1 MFSHVHPDWTF
12 INKTFVF
19 VLLKDPI
26 CHCMEWKCCLNL
38 QSERSRILVFYI
50 DIYHT
55 STPRVTHLSHHF
67 NSLISFS
74 IFLSNLSHL
83 WLFLSVRILPRV
95 LHFFPRLRER
105 AANSNLFYKSPE
117 YKLTPKLMSQIKITN
132 SIFNICLGDARGK
145 TQKKKPILIT
155 DSKGFSLQQEVSTEK
170 FIDLL
175 IISESK
181 LSIYDTCF
189 IWKALKSNLVK
200 KAKPLFSSGW
210 SHVILQQKPEST

>member
-1 MFSHVHPDWTF
+1 MYSHVHLDWTF

-38 QSERSRILVFYI
+38 QSERNRILVFYI

-74 IFLSNLSHL
+74 IFLSNFSHL
-83 WLFLSVRILPRV
+83 WLFLSVRILHRV
-95 LHFFPRLRER
+95 RHFFTRLREW
-105 AANSNLFYKSPE
+105 AANSNFFNKSPE
-117 YKLTPKLMSQIKITN
+117 YKLAPKLMSQIKITN

-145 TQKKKPILIT
+145 TQKKKAILIT
-155 DSKGFSLQQEVSTEK
+155 DSKGFPLQQEVSTEK
-170 FIDLL
+170 FIGLL
-175 IISESK
+175 FISESK

-189 IWKALKSNLVK
+189 IWKALKPNLVK
-200 KAKPLFSSGW
+200 KDKAIIFF
-210 SHVILQQKPEST
+210 

>member
-1 MFSHVHPDWTF
+1 M
-12 INKTFVF
+12 
-19 VLLKDPI
+19 
-26 CHCMEWKCCLNL
+26 
-38 QSERSRILVFYI
+38 
-50 DIYHT
+50 
-55 STPRVTHLSHHF
+55 
-67 NSLISFS
+67 
-74 IFLSNLSHL
+74 
-83 WLFLSVRILPRV
+83 
-95 LHFFPRLRER
+95 
-105 AANSNLFYKSPE
+105 
-117 YKLTPKLMSQIKITN
+117 TN

-200 KAKPLFSSGW
+200 KDKAIIF
-210 SHVILQQKPEST
+210 I